1 MAVPRGVWSV
11 SAPGRLAA
19 SSSRPNASRM
29 NIEELQR
36 SWRRVERVG
45 DEAVQYFYAHLF
57 LAHPEVRDMFPIRMT
72 GQREKFFAALGR
84 IVSNVE
90 SLAADPEFVAQL
102 GRDHRRFGVIS
113 AHYPAAGASL
123 LATLAHFSGPRWT
136 DELAQTWTAAYYA
149 VADIMTAAAEQ
160 AAHTPAWWDAEI
172 VATERRSV
180 DVTVHTVRPE
190 QPYPYQAGQSLAVE
204 IPQRPRLW
212 RYYSPANAP
221 RPDGSFE
228 LHVQVV
234 DGGEVSTGFARSVR
248 PGDRIKLG
256 APVGTAFAIP
266 SDAVDSL
273 LLIAGGSGLAPLRAL
288 ADRIAQESAHTTV
301 PRVHLLHGVRTAW
314 NLYDHEA
321 LTALTEHPWFGY
333 TPVVSEDPSFH
344 GVQGTVGA
352 VAARGR
358 DLSGTTALV
367 CGSPAMVAATVAALT
382 TAGMPRHA
390 IRFET
395 FGQAPGPAAGP
406 RNMDKVAQWT

>member
-1 MAVPRGVWSV
+1 
-11 SAPGRLAA
+11 
-19 SSSRPNASRM
+19 M
-29 NIEELQR
+29 NVEALQS
-36 SWRRVERVG
+36 SWRLVERVG

-102 GRDHRRFGVIS
+102 GRDHRRFGAVG

-123 LATLAHFSGPRWT
+123 LATLAHFLGPRWT
-136 DELAQTWTAAYYA
+136 DELAQTWTGAYYA
-149 VADIMTAAAEQ
+149 VADIMINAADQ
-160 AAHTPAWWDAEI
+160 ASDTPAWWDAEI

-180 DVTVHTVRPE
+180 DVTVHTVRPH
-190 QPYPYQAGQSLAVE
+190 QPYHYAAGQSLAVE

-212 RYYSPANAP
+212 RYFSPANAP
-221 RPDGSFE
+221 RPDGTFD

-234 DGGEVSTGFARSVR
+234 DGGEVSTTFARQVR
-248 PGDRIKLG
+248 PGDQIRLG
-256 APVGTAFAIP
+256 SPLGNAFQVP
-266 SDAVDSL
+266 SDAVDNL

-288 ADRIAQESAHTTV
+288 VDRFAQESNHGAVV
-301 PRVHLLHGVRTAW
+301 PRVQLLHGVRTSW
-314 NLYDHEA
+314 NLYDHES
-321 LTALTEHPWFGY
+321 LTALTDHPWFSY
-333 TPVVSEDPSFH
+333 IPVVSEDPGFH

-358 DLSGTTALV
+358 DLTGTTALV
-367 CGSPAMVAATVAALT
+367 CGSPAMVNATVTALT

-395 FGQAPGPAAGP
+395 FGLPAPAAGP
-406 RNMDKVAQWT
+406 RSTDKVAQWM

>member
-1 MAVPRGVWSV
+1 
-11 SAPGRLAA
+11 
-19 SSSRPNASRM
+19 M
-29 NIEELQR
+29 NVDALQS
-36 SWRRVERVG
+36 SWRLVERVG

-57 LAHPEVRDMFPIRMT
+57 LAHPEVREMFPIRMT

-90 SLAADPEFVAQL
+90 TLAADPEFVAQL
-102 GRDHRRFGVIS
+102 GRDHRRFGAVG

-123 LATLAHFSGPRWT
+123 LATLAHFLGPRWT

-149 VADIMTAAAEQ
+149 VADIMITAADQ
-160 AAHTPAWWDAEI
+160 AADTPAWWDAEI
-172 VATERRSV
+172 VATERRSI
-180 DVTVHTVRPE
+180 DVTVHTVRPHL
-190 QPYPYQAGQSLAVE
+190 PYHYAAGQSLAVE

-212 RYYSPANAP
+212 RYFSPANAP
-221 RPDGSFE
+221 RPDGTFE

-234 DGGEVSTGFARSVR
+234 DGGEVSTTFARQVR
-248 PGDRIKLG
+248 PGDQVRLG
-256 APVGTAFAIP
+256 APVGTAFQIP
-266 SDAVDSL
+266 SDAVDNL

-288 ADRIAQESAHTTV
+288 VDRFAQEAQHTSV
-301 PRVHLLHGVRTAW
+301 PRVQLLHGVRTSW

-321 LTALTEHPWFGY
+321 LTALTENPWFSY
-333 TPVVSEDPSFH
+333 TPVVSEDPGFH
-344 GVQGTVGA
+344 GVQGMVGA

-367 CGSPAMVAATVAALT
+367 CGSPAMVQATVTALT

-395 FGQAPGPAAGP
+395 FGQAVEP
-406 RNMDKVAQWT
+406 RGTTGNEPRTTDKVAQWM